1 MHGLAFL
8 SRIDFLGGTG
18 VLTEAGVDSRQAFL
32 PDVTRVVDV
41 VLHIFGRVL
50 PPLYYFDLV
59 SLPVGL
65 LLAATFFG
73 LLAVSGVLAWR
84 SPPFE

>member
-1 MHGLAFL
+1 M
-8 SRIDFLGGTG
+8 
-18 VLTEAGVDSRQAFL
+18 VTEVGVDSRQAFL

-41 VLHIFGRVL
+41 VLRIFGRVL
-50 PPLYYFDLV
+50 PPLYCCNLV

-73 LLAVSGVLAWR
+73 LLAVSGLLAWR
-84 SPPFE
+84 SPPLE